1 MSSTIFM
8 FFVILSLC
16 TVKKAWFHTWDFRM
30 EEVKEVALGNS
41 KFGLNLYKIIKKGG
55 RDKSF
60 SFFKIFFGVFSKAT
74 KRILF

>member
-1 MSSTIFM
+1 
-8 FFVILSLC
+8 
-16 TVKKAWFHTWDFRM
+16 M